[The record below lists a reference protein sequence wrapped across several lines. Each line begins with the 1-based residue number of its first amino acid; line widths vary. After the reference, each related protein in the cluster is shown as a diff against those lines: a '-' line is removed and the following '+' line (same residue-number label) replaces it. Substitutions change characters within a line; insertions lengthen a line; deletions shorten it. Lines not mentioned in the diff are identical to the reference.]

1 MSVWSLR
8 ARNRKK
14 NEFAE
19 IAPARIDQIYLAHSS
34 RGGFML
40 LRWALLFFVLALM
53 ASVFG
58 FLGIAAAAL
67 AIAKILFFVFLV
79 LFLGSVL
86 GGLLRR
92 SRAPI
97 GHYEMRS
104 KETS

>member
-1 MSVWSLR
+1 
-8 ARNRKK
+8 
-14 NEFAE
+14 
-19 IAPARIDQIYLAHSS
+19 
-34 RGGFML
+34 ML

-79 LFLGSVL
+79 LFLGSLL

>member
-1 MSVWSLR
+1 
-8 ARNRKK
+8 
-14 NEFAE
+14 
-19 IAPARIDQIYLAHSS
+19 
-34 RGGFML
+34 ML

-58 FLGIAAAAL
+58 FLGVAAAAL

-79 LFLGSVL
+79 LLLGSLL

-92 SRAPI
+92 TRLPI
-97 GHYEMRS
+97 GHYVMRS